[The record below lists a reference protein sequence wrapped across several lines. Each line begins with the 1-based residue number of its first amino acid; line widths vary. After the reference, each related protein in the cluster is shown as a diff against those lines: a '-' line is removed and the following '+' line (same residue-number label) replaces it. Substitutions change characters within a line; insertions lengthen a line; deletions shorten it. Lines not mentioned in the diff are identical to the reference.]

1 MAIFLNHS
9 ALNIKR
15 GIMKRLIIAL
25 AAIVISVGAA
35 SAQKYIVVNS
45 EQIFRS
51 IAEYN
56 SAMSTLD
63 AMAKDYQSKVDAAY
77 ARVEGLYNSYMS
89 QKQSLTE
96 AERTAQ
102 EQSLTEAERTAQ
114 EQSILAEERKAAEYQ
129 EAVFGNEGLMIKKR
143 IELIQPIQRKVFAA
157 IESYAKEG
165 GYEMVLDK
173 ASNASMLY
181 NSESV
186 DHTNK
191 IIELLK

>member
-1 MAIFLNHS
+1 
-9 ALNIKR
+9 
-15 GIMKRLIIAL
+15 MKRLIIAL
-25 AAIVISVGAA
+25 AAIIISFGAA

-63 AMAKDYQSKVDAAY
+63 AMAKDYQSKIDAAY
-77 ARVEGLYNSYMS
+77 AKIESMYNSYLS
-89 QKQSLTE
+89 QKQTLSAASQQAKEQEILT
-96 AERTAQ
+96 
-102 EQSLTEAERTAQ
+102 
-114 EQSILAEERKAAEYQ
+114 EERKVAEYQ
-129 EAVFGNEGLMIKKR
+129 EAVFGNDGLMIKKR
-143 IELIQPIQRKVFAA
+143 IELIQPIQKKVFAA

-173 ASNASMLY
+173 AANAAMLY
-181 NSESV
+181 NSSSV

>member
-1 MAIFLNHS
+1 
-9 ALNIKR
+9 
-15 GIMKRLIIAL
+15 MKRLIIAL
-25 AAIVISVGAA
+25 AAIVISFGTA

-51 IAEYN
+51 IADYN

-63 AMAKDYQSKVDAAY
+63 AMAKDYQSKIDAAY
-77 ARVEGLYNSYMS
+77 AKIESMYNSYLS
-89 QKQSLTE
+89 QKQTLSAASQQAKEQEILT
-96 AERTAQ
+96 
-102 EQSLTEAERTAQ
+102 
-114 EQSILAEERKAAEYQ
+114 EERKVAEYQ

>member
-1 MAIFLNHS
+1 
-9 ALNIKR
+9 
-15 GIMKRLIIAL
+15 MKRLIIAL
-25 AAIVISVGAA
+25 AAIIISFGAA

-63 AMAKDYQSKVDAAY
+63 AMAKDYQSKIDAAY
-77 ARVEGLYNSYMS
+77 AKIESMYNSYLS
-89 QKQSLTE
+89 QKQTLSATSQQAKEQEILT
-96 AERTAQ
+96 
-102 EQSLTEAERTAQ
+102 
-114 EQSILAEERKAAEYQ
+114 EERKVAEYQ

-143 IELIQPIQRKVFAA
+143 IELIQPIQKKVFAA

>member
-102 EQSLTEAERTAQ
+102 EQS
-114 EQSILAEERKAAEYQ
+114 ILAEERKAAEYQ

-157 IESYAKEG
+157 IGSYAIEG

>member
-1 MAIFLNHS
+1 
-9 ALNIKR
+9 
-15 GIMKRLIIAL
+15 MKRLIIAL
-25 AAIVISVGAA
+25 AAIVISFGTA

-51 IAEYN
+51 IADYN

-63 AMAKDYQSKVDAAY
+63 AMAKDYQSKIDAAY
-77 ARVEGLYNSYMS
+77 AKIENMYNSYLS
-89 QKQSLTE
+89 QKQTLSAASQQAKEQEILT
-96 AERTAQ
+96 
-102 EQSLTEAERTAQ
+102 
-114 EQSILAEERKAAEYQ
+114 EERKVAEYQ

-143 IELIQPIQRKVFAA
+143 IELIQPIQKKVFAA

-173 ASNASMLY
+173 AANASMLY
-181 NSESV
+181 NSSSV